1 VLERVGAE
9 GLAAGAGTVER
20 NPQLLHSAVLV
31 LVGAHVLVKE
41 ILDDLEVVGNDVPDL
56 VLDLGLEVV
65 LDALALGDVEEVVD
79 QERALL
85 HALLVHEG
93 AVHDVAD
100 LLLHVLDRVTELI
113 EIVVPVG
120 GVCVEDV
127 LLLLA
132 HLVQLHVEVLLDLV
146 EVLFDLLALC
156 TSEAGLLLD
165 DELRDALADLLQ
177 VVAAPDE
184 ILHLSE
190 HVILA
195 LAQLLPVEFL
205 RVYVLLALL
214 EVVGLVEVPDH
225 LLGPCEDAL
234 EVV

>member
-1 VLERVGAE
+1 M
-9 GLAAGAGTVER
+9 
-20 NPQLLHSAVLV
+20 
-31 LVGAHVLVKE
+31 
-41 ILDDLEVVGNDVPDL
+41 
-56 VLDLGLEVV
+56 
-65 LDALALGDVEEVVD
+65 
-79 QERALL
+79 
-85 HALLVHEG
+85 
-93 AVHDVAD
+93 
-100 LLLHVLDRVTELI
+100 
-113 EIVVPVG
+113 
-120 GVCVEDV
+120 
-127 LLLLA
+127 
-132 HLVQLHVEVLLDLV
+132 EVLLDLV

-190 HVILA
+190 HVVLA
-195 LAQLLPVEFL
+195 LTQLLPVEFL
-205 RVYVLLALL
+205 RVYVLVALL